1 MRIAPLKFVYDISSW
16 TFIIQVILVSP
27 ILLIVGMVYPEV
39 GALRQVR
46 GDPVPARHELVVMV
60 KLENKNKLQRFTD
73 QATDSLS
80 RA

>member
-1 MRIAPLKFVYDISSW
+1 
-16 TFIIQVILVSP
+16 
-27 ILLIVGMVYPEV
+27 MVYPEV

-73 QATDSLS
+73 QAMDFLS